1 MRFFLSLALVGSLLM
16 LAVPLEAHHSASSFW
31 HTDRIVEIEGV
42 VKSINIVNPHPEM
55 VVEVTD
61 ANGEKADWYISGGG
75 NASAMIRAGWTD
87 DTIPV
92 GEKVK
97 IQGQPSRRE
106 GARALLSGDVTTED
120 GVVVS
125 FGFIQIEGAD
135 GQGGEPR

>member
-1 MRFFLSLALVGSLLM
+1 MRFFLSLALVCSLPMVAVGS
-16 LAVPLEAHHSASSFW
+16 EAHHSASSFW
-31 HTDRIVEIEGV
+31 HTDQIVEIEGV

-92 GEKVK
+92 GERVKV
-97 IQGQPSRRE
+97 QGQPSRRE
-106 GARALLSGDVTTED
+106 GAKALLSGDVTTED

-125 FGFIQIEGAD
+125 FGFIQIEG
-135 GQGGEPR
+135 GEDQP

>member
-1 MRFFLSLALVGSLLM
+1 MRLFLSLALSGTLLM
-16 LAVPLEAHHSASSFW
+16 LASPLGAHHSASSFW

-42 VKSINIVNPHPEM
+42 VKAIHIVNPHPEL

-61 ANGEKADWYISGGG
+61 ANGEKSDWYISGGG

-87 DTIPV
+87 DTIPI

-97 IQGQPSRRE
+97 VQGQPSRRE
-106 GARALLSGDVTTED
+106 GAKALLSGDVTTED

-125 FGFIQIEGAD
+125 FGFIQIEGGE
-135 GQGGEPR
+135 GQP

>member
-1 MRFFLSLALVGSLLM
+1 MRFFFSLALVGSLLM
-16 LAVPLEAHHSASSFW
+16 VAVPSEAHHSASSFW
-31 HTDRIVEIEGV
+31 HTDQIVEIEGV

-97 IQGQPSRRE
+97 VQGQPSRRE
-106 GARALLSGDVTTED
+106 GAKALLSGDVTTED
-120 GVVVS
+120 GVVIS

-135 GQGGEPR
+135 GQPGER